1 MIFRLRVWL
10 PLVAVLIVLL
20 TIAATLAFGLPAARA
35 RLAEYSEQRAA
46 ARAAAVADAVEDVR
60 GAELEEALG
69 PIARAAGGEL
79 LVVDESGRILA
90 RSGPELLPGSAEE
103 TLIAAASG
111 ERTVRKIGEYR
122 AATVPLIQ
130 DGSLVGGIVF
140 VPDGEA
146 EVFDLISRSD
156 VEAAIVATVLGGGLM
171 LLLATLLSRR
181 IERLTL
187 GARSLESGDLSARLQ
202 PGRADELGELA
213 ASFNSM
219 AARLQESFGSL
230 EEERGVRDAVLSN
243 LTEGVLAVAPDGR
256 VIFANPTAR
265 NMTGLANTEL
275 PAALEDPWEDFSL
288 RQAVER
294 CARGETE
301 SGECE
306 EARVKGAET
315 FLRVKLERVPAFG
328 ASSAFGANGESTGGV
343 LVVIQD
349 LSEGRR
355 LEANQQRFLANAA
368 HELKTPITTILGTA
382 DLLLTEDD
390 DDPALRKRFLQRILS
405 EAERMQRLSQT
416 LLNLAKTG
424 TDLREAQPRTL
435 DLESAAREAAESMEP
450 LAERASVHLAVEGS
464 GAFVRA
470 DEEWLQQSLLSL
482 ISNAIKHSE
491 SGGRVRLR
499 LDGRAV
505 SVEDEGEGIPE
516 EDLPY
521 VFERFYRGKY
531 GSGGEDSG
539 FGLGL
544 PICKDLVERMGGEV
558 SIHSAQ
564 GEGTSIE
571 IRLREPEREED
582 HDG

>member
-20 TIAATLAFGLPAARA
+20 TIATTLAFGLPAARA
-35 RLAEYSEQRAA
+35 RLADYSEQRAA
-46 ARAAAVADAVEDVR
+46 ARAAAVADAVENVR

-69 PIARAAGGEL
+69 PISRAAGGEL
-79 LVVDESGRILA
+79 LVVDEGGRVVA
-90 RSGPELLPGSAEE
+90 RSGPELLPAVATD

-111 ERTVRKIGEYR
+111 ERTVEKIGEHR
-122 AATVPLIQ
+122 AATVPLIR
-130 DGSLVGGIVF
+130 DGSLVGGVVF
-140 VPDGEA
+140 VPSGEA
-146 EVFDLISRSD
+146 EVLDIISRSD

-187 GARSLESGDLSARLQ
+187 GARSLESGDLATRLE
-202 PGRADELGELA
+202 PGHGDELGRLA
-213 ASFNSM
+213 TSFNSM
-219 AARLQESFGSL
+219 AARLQQSFESL
-230 EEERGVRDAVLSN
+230 EDERGIRDAVLSN
-243 LTEGVLAVAPDGR
+243 LTEGVLAVGPDGR
-256 VIFANPTAR
+256 AIFANPAAR
-265 NMTGLANTEL
+265 GMVGLADAEL
-275 PAALEDPWEDFSL
+275 PAPLEDPWEEFSL
-288 RQAVER
+288 VRAVER
-294 CARGETE
+294 CARGGT
-301 SGECE
+301 GDGRRE
-306 EARVKGAET
+306 EAQVKDSET
-315 FLRVKLERVPAFG
+315 FLRVKLERVPAFDG
-328 ASSAFGANGESTGGV
+328 DSGDDDSQTTNGV

-382 DLLLTEDD
+382 DLLLTEDA
-390 DDPALRKRFLQRILS
+390 DDPELRERFLRRILS

-424 TDLREAQPRTL
+424 TDLREAQLKTL
-435 DLESAAREAAESMEP
+435 DLSAATREAAESMEP
-450 LAERASVHLAVEGS
+450 LAERVAVHLAVEGS
-464 GAFVRA
+464 GGPVRA
-470 DEEWLQQSLLSL
+470 DGEWLQQALLSL
-482 ISNAIKHSE
+482 TNNAIKHSE

-499 LDGRAV
+499 LNGPTIT
-505 SVEDEGEGIPE
+505 VEDEGEGIPE

-531 GSGGEDSG
+531 GSSGEASG

-558 SIHSAQ
+558 SVRSER

-571 IRLREPEREED
+571 IHLKEPEREED
-582 HDG
+582 HAD

>member
-20 TIAATLAFGLPAARA
+20 TIATTLAFGLPAARA
-35 RLAEYSEQRAA
+35 RLAEYSEQSAA
-46 ARAAAVADAVEDVR
+46 ARAAAVADAVENVR

-90 RSGPELLPGSAEE
+90 RGGPELLPGAANE
-103 TLIAAASG
+103 TLLAAASG
-111 ERTVRKIGEYR
+111 ERTVRKIGEQR
-122 AATVPLIQ
+122 AATVPLIR
-130 DGSLVGGIVF
+130 DGSLVGGVVF
-140 VPDGEA
+140 APDGEA
-146 EVFDLISRSD
+146 EVLDIISRSD

-187 GARSLESGDLSARLQ
+187 GARSLESGDLSARLR
-202 PGRADELGELA
+202 PGHGDELGELA
-213 ASFNSM
+213 TSFNSM
-219 AARLQESFGSL
+219 AARLQESFGTL
-230 EEERGVRDAVLSN
+230 EEERGIRDAVLAN

-256 VIFANPTAR
+256 AIFANPTAL
-265 NMTGLANTEL
+265 NMVGLANAEL
-275 PAALEDPWEDFSL
+275 PAALEDPWEEFSL

-294 CARGETE
+294 CARGETGD
-301 SGECE
+301 GECE

-315 FLRVKLERVPAFG
+315 FLRVKLERVPAFD
-328 ASSAFGANGESTGGV
+328 ANSQSTGGV

-382 DLLLTEDD
+382 DLLLTEDE
-390 DDPALRKRFLQRILS
+390 DDPELRKRFLQRILT

-424 TDLREAQPRTL
+424 TDPRDPQPETL
-435 DLESAAREAAESMEP
+435 DLDAATREAAESMKP
-450 LAERASVHLAVEGS
+450 LAARAKIRLTVEGS
-464 GAFVRA
+464 GSLVSA
-470 DEEWLQQSLLSL
+470 DGEWLQQAILSL
-482 ISNAIKHSE
+482 VSNAIKHSE
-491 SGGRVRLR
+491 NGGSVRLR

-505 SVEDEGEGIPE
+505 TVEDEGEGIPE

-558 SIHSAQ
+558 SVRSAR
-564 GEGTSIE
+564 GAGTSVE
-571 IRLREPEREED
+571 IQLEEPEREEE
-582 HDG
+582 HGI